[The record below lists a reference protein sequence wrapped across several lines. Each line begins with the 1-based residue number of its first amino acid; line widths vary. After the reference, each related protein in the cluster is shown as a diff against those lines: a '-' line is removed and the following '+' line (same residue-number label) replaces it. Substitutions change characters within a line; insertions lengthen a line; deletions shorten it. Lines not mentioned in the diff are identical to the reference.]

1 MEDFLNRNFNS
12 FINKMWGSRDYLCL
26 MMSCKVKGDW
36 ENRFLFLDRN
46 TREYIVATDFIES
59 FPFSPFGDFVD
70 DRFIFPIT
78 PMELK
83 EGNLSDL
90 FDEQSKAAYQKIKL
104 DDNPVILKARLK
116 I

>member
-1 MEDFLNRNFNS
+1 
-12 FINKMWGSRDYLCL
+12 MWGSRDYLCL
-26 MMSCKVKGDW
+26 MMSYKVKGDW

-70 DRFIFPIT
+70 DRFIFPFT